1 MTQRNVEHQESNR
14 GIEGNNIV
22 FQKDLAINIVDW
34 LDKGGM
40 GLGKLHTLMKQT
52 CNCVLSKVTES
63 IQTIPFFFSSISTF
77 ISDYVFLAEFC
88 SKLAMAFQG
97 LNKCLDTNDLGKMDT
112 VTFGHIKKMVLLSVR
127 FVASSHF

>member
-1 MTQRNVEHQESNR
+1 M
-14 GIEGNNIV
+14 

-34 LDKGGM
+34 LDKDGT

-52 CNCVLSKVTES
+52 RNCVLSKVTES
-63 IQTIPFFFSSISTF
+63 IQTIPFFFSPISTF
-77 ISDYVFLAEFC
+77 ISDYVVLAESY

-112 VTFGHIKKMVLLSVR
+112 VTFGRIKKMVWLRVR
-127 FVASSHF
+127 LAASSHLVL